1 MPLNDIQRRQR
12 KAKDSE
18 RKLGRHLIEND
29 GPDPHMMPGNGI
41 VSTTGRVG
49 MITGLQYD
57 VRSKTYAAENKQVK
71 MPAILFDWW
80 LQICQVAKGQFK
92 EPLLRWEPSN
102 DDAPRGIEPMVII
115 TQSRHADLLAY
126 EKVFTEKQEEAAR
139 STTSGFTPYSKEA
152 QLKNSKPRGG
162 KK

>member
-1 MPLNDIQRRQR
+1 MALSDIQRRQR

-29 GPDPHMMPGNGI
+29 GPDPAMMPGGGI
-41 VSTTGRVG
+41 VSSTGRVG
-49 MITGLQYD
+49 HITGLQFD
-57 VRSKTYAAENKQVK
+57 VRSRTYAAENKNVK

-80 LQICQVAKGQFK
+80 LQICQVAKGQGK

-102 DDAPRGIEPMVII
+102 EDAPRGIEPMVVI
-115 TQSRHADLLAY
+115 TQTRHADLLAY
-126 EKVFTEKQEEAAR
+126 EKVFTEKQEAAKT
-139 STTSGFTPYSKEA
+139 STTSGFRPYSKEE
-152 QLKNSKPRGG
+152 QIKRSKTRGG